1 MKVLL
6 NFIPNPTHQ
15 NEHIEEKIDNYLKS
29 LYITLKK
36 DYKTKTLRNA
46 AIKAIAEHK
55 TYAFRVKRH
64 EVIIDYK
71 DGSETESE
79 SKSISSSD
87 SDKPVVL
94 ISDSDESSSES
105 ESDKSVPLISDESS
119 SDSEPDKSVP
129 LISDESSSDSEPDKS
144 APLISDE
151 SSSES
156 DHEEN
161 EKDDSI
167 MDPVTL
173 KSDEAP
179 VYSKESTS
187 DSEEENLIPINSEDS
202 SSENESKNFNSLS
215 DEEHKLI
222 LRLKEIENEKQKL
235 QKKNGFLSG
244 GNMYNSDYESEISD
258 LSSKN
263 YHKTYLIDSDSDEET
278 FVDNKKNMTNK
289 NYLNNLTIREL
300 KNIMRENNIKV
311 TNNGSYLK
319 KRIMIKNIIK
329 NFK

>member
-1 MKVLL
+1 M
-6 NFIPNPTHQ
+6 
-15 NEHIEEKIDNYLKS
+15 
-29 LYITLKK
+29 
-36 DYKTKTLRNA
+36 
-46 AIKAIAEHK
+46 
-55 TYAFRVKRH
+55 
-64 EVIIDYK
+64 
-71 DGSETESE
+71 
-79 SKSISSSD
+79 
-87 SDKPVVL
+87 L
-94 ISDSDESSSES
+94 ISDESSSES
-105 ESDKSVPLISDESS
+105 E
-119 SDSEPDKSVP
+119 
-129 LISDESSSDSEPDKS
+129 PDKS
-144 APLISDE
+144 ASLISDE

-161 EKDDSI
+161 EKDGNI
-167 MDPVTL
+167 MDPDTL

-187 DSEEENLIPINSEDS
+187 DSEEENLIPINSDDS
-202 SSENESKNFNSLS
+202 SSENESKSFNSLS